1 MPFQQLPLWIQM
13 GAFLLAI
20 NAGMIN
26 VLGLITVL
34 HQSVS
39 HMTGNVSVLAMALLQ
54 WNTAS
59 IVYLSLIT
67 LCYVIGS
74 FYSGFIL
81 GNSHFR
87 LGRRYGIPLS
97 LVAFFIL
104 MSWLLLPYFPSY
116 GLLWAAT
123 AMGIQNAMVSHYK
136 GTIIRT
142 THLSGVLTDL
152 GLALGYRARGL
163 MLDRKRVVLHL
174 LIFFGFLIGG
184 MLAAWIYPYLN
195 LNAFLLPTALSL
207 ILSLVYWW
215 RYFVA
220 KPQS

>member
-1 MPFQQLPLWIQM
+1 MPFQQLPLWIQT

-39 HMTGNVSVLAMALLQ
+39 HMTGNVSVLAMALLN
-54 WNTAS
+54 WNVDT
-59 IVYLSLIT
+59 VLFLGLIT
-67 LCYVIGS
+67 SCYVIGS

-81 GNSHFR
+81 GNSHFS
-87 LGRRYGIPLS
+87 LGSRYGIPLS

-104 MSWLLLPYFPSY
+104 MCWCLLPYFPSY
-116 GLLWAAT
+116 SLLWAAT
-123 AMGIQNAMVSHYK
+123 AMGVQNAMVSHYK

-152 GLALGYRARGL
+152 GLALGYKARGL
-163 MLDRKRVVLHL
+163 EVDAKRVILHL
-174 LIFFGFLIGG
+174 LIFFGFLFGG
-184 MLAAWIYPYLN
+184 MLAALIYPYLN
-195 LNAFLLPTALSL
+195 LDAFLVPALLSL
-207 ILSLVYWW
+207 LLSIVYWLVYL
-215 RYFVA
+215 RS
-220 KPQS
+220 KQQN